1 MSEAAR
7 VGLIGLGRMGAR
19 LAEAARKSGHRVVA
33 ALDAAAQPFA
43 LGAEPALAEVF
54 TTDAAAFW
62 AVPMDVLL
70 IATTGPTHVPL
81 LRQGLQVGIRRFV
94 VEKPFCT
101 SVNDGRAVLAEAE
114 ALGARVVVNHGRRYH
129 PTYAAL
135 AALDGSPE
143 LGSLRSA
150 SVTMGAGGLG
160 CMGVHYLEL
169 FNRLFGGLPV
179 SVDAVATGTP
189 PLNPRGAQFDDPGA
203 TALLAWA
210 DGRRAVLETADD
222 TGIPPLLEFRFTL
235 GRVVIEAEHLPWR
248 LFRRTAQDR
257 DLPLT
262 RYGQPNEEMAMPGF
276 APFGI
281 IEMAQA
287 ALADVLGDG
296 PLISGGQPALDAIV
310 VFSAIRLAM
319 ESGQRVGLPLQGP
332 HNDRFYDIP

>member
-1 MSEAAR
+1 MSEPVR

-19 LAEAARKSGHRVVA
+19 LAEAARKSGHKVVA
-33 ALDAAAQPFA
+33 ALDTVAQPFA
-43 LGAEPALAEVF
+43 LGAESDLAGVF
-54 TTDAAAFW
+54 TTDMPSFW
-62 AVPMDVLL
+62 ATSMDVLM

-81 LRQGLQVGIRRFV
+81 LRQGLQAGIRRFV

-101 SVNDGRAVLAEAE
+101 SVSEGVAALAEAT

-129 PTYAAL
+129 PTYASL
-135 AALDGSPE
+135 ASLDGSPE

-179 SVDAVATGTP
+179 SVNAVATGTP
-189 PLNPRGAQFDDPGA
+189 PANPRGAQFDDPGA
-203 TALLAWA
+203 TALLVWA

-257 DLPLT
+257 NLPLT
-262 RYGQPNEEMAMPGF
+262 RYGQPNEEIPMPGF
-276 APFGI
+276 VPFSI
-281 IEMAQA
+281 IDMAQA
-287 ALADVLGDG
+287 ALADVLDQGS
-296 PLISGGQPALDAIV
+296 LISGGQPALDAIT
-310 VFSAIRLAM
+310 VFSAIRQAM
-319 ESGQRVGLPLQGP
+319 ESEERVRLPLQGQQ
-332 HNDRFYDIP
+332 NDRNYAIP